1 MINFKKLIT
10 IFCFSFFL
18 FLPLLAEEKTA
29 VIDLDLLVQNTN
41 VGKKVLKNIKE
52 LNEINIKKLENKN
65 KELRELENE
74 IKNKKNVI
82 SKEDFNNEVKKFQQK
97 AQIFAKEKNKTVK
110 EFNDFRATEIE
121 KLFKLF
127 NPIISDYMKDN
138 SINVLLD
145 TKNTF
150 MVNKVSNLTSD
161 VIVIINNKI
170 K

>member
-1 MINFKKLIT
+1 MTTFNKLIT
-10 IFCFSFFL
+10 IFCFSFF
-18 FLPLLAEEKTA
+18 FSLPLLAEEKTA

-52 LNEINIKKLENKN
+52 LNEKNIKKLENKN
-65 KELRELENE
+65 KKLKELENE

-97 AQIFAKEKNKTVK
+97 VQIFAKEKNKTVK
-110 EFNDFRATEIE
+110 EFNDFRAAEIE

-150 MVNKVSNLTSD
+150 MVNKISNLTND